1 MAGNV
6 QIFNDSNF
14 ASEVLNSDEPV
25 LVDFTAVWCGPC
37 KKIFPVIEGLAG
49 EYAGKVKV
57 GKLDIDDNPNTPV
70 KYHVRAVPT
79 LIMFKG
85 GQPVDQIMGAQ
96 PKKRIQAMFDKASS

>member
-14 ASEVLNSDEPV
+14 DSEVLSSDEPV

-57 GKLDIDDNPNTPV
+57 GKLDIDNSPTTPV
-70 KYHVRAVPT
+70 TYHVRAVPT
-79 LIMFKG
+79 LILFKAG
-85 GQPVDQIMGAQ
+85 EPVDQVMGAVN
-96 PKKRIQAMFDKASS
+96 KRRIEQLFNSVS

>member
-6 QIFNDSNF
+6 HEFNDTNF
-14 ASEVLNSDEPV
+14 ENEVLGSDQPV

-37 KKIFPVIEGLAG
+37 KKIFPMIESLAA

-79 LIMFKG
+79 LIMFRG
-85 GQPVDQIMGAQ
+85 GQPIDQIMGAQ
-96 PKKRIQAMFDKASS
+96 PKRRIQAMFDKAAG